1 MNDDLFFATIK
12 MVTGEEVLAE
22 VMHTEENGAR
32 FLILHNPIVME
43 ETFDNEGGQFK
54 VGQTARKWL
63 QYATDDMVIV
73 HFDKVLTM
81 SEMNKYGA
89 EQYKKYSYLAK
100 AKSPVK
106 KEMLSLDH
114 SGYLGSIDEK
124 RQYLEDMYNNSFD
137 IPE

>member
-1 MNDDLFFATIK
+1 MSDLFYATIK

-22 VMHTEENGAR
+22 VMHTEENGTR

-43 ETFDNEGGQFK
+43 ETFDSEGGQFK
-54 VGQTARKWL
+54 VGQSARKWL

-81 SEMNKYGA
+81 SEMNKYA
-89 EQYKKYSYLAK
+89 TEQYKKYSYIAK

-106 KEMLSLDH
+106 KEMLSVDH
-114 SGYLGSIDEK
+114 SGYLGTIEDQRK
-124 RQYLEDMYNNSFD
+124 YLENMYNNSYD